1 FGLFSN
7 LSCAQPLSPWWQSQC
22 DGKNLIK
29 LAADSNGA
37 PRWMPDLPADSG
49 VSVRMR
55 LFAPKMILDDIEP
68 GNVGDP
74 CTTDFDCSSE
84 NRTAC
89 VPRGDLL
96 TPQCSCANLPD
107 QSLSVCNITI
117 DMSVIFINATFE
129 IDPIRGMSSR
139 YVATVRMKHFRGN
152 ADIPASSPPKVLAN
166 FFTYFLNKSSAVYPP
181 ADPIFYF
188 KHNPVTLIQGD
199 LHAGHKLYEE
209 FEFDISTDFVTPK
222 GGQCWSSSYLCIGL
236 LATENETVRDMNPN
250 NNALCLDIDGY
261 KTCQPE
267 CDTELLKANLT
278 SLTPNPIERHK
289 NVVVAYNLTVRVNN
303 ASFPILELS
312 SDVNFNVTLHFV
324 TSDCTSFGTDDV
336 LIQRCL
342 DDSVL
347 KIPLLVTNEAIFKA
361 HYSQGD
367 NFSFSVQSP
376 QFEVNQT
383 QCNTTTHLCILFR
396 NSVNS
401 TYTEVYLSNN
411 IACQSVATYCDI
423 FSDISLDAM
432 TVIPGLKFNPW
443 IPEYRHNETIE
454 FLVRNSGGSRID
466 PVVSSSINF
475 SPYVTLHFTDDLG
488 TVISIME
495 SAKCADKDT
504 QLGLQSGAT
513 MTMQCTVAFILKFDQ
528 CINSTH
534 RNMTI
539 CADMIN
545 WVSPSFIDENLANN
559 RRCIDA
565 PKPFIREGLP
575 IINQTITNEL
585 VVLPDKSY
593 TFLISWK
600 YGTYVDCDISLEES
614 INTTWNWRKNG
625 SLDSFRGQNISITYL
640 YSGQYREF
648 SYNVYCRSNISEFN
662 ANGTFLVSPA
672 PAAALKVEAYYERL
686 PAPNNVTFFFG
697 FVNEKPGSFLKVTCT
712 VTLYSNRKETY
723 SNFFIYYDEP
733 PSISYIYEP
742 GKSVVTSNVRC
753 TNTGGAY
760 SKNFE
765 LRLYTPFEIEGVEI
779 KINKSVLLTSEQF
792 PLQLTVQ
799 NGTDVTYTVKMTD
812 GTSQVIVHPEPVSYA
827 QPINITHTFNAP
839 GVYDIHVLAS
849 SPMNNESSTV
859 SGIIVQNPI
868 AAVAQSAY
876 FHTATPTIYFPVTH
890 TGAVPTNVSCKVNLA
905 AGPEFSLLNQ
915 FQNVSASKSTE
926 TVTLE
931 CPPNLIAEEM
941 TLSVRCWNL
950 VSQYAKNSTVVCNEP
965 VSGLTANASH
975 VFVQPGQ
982 NLSITIRVSNGTSV
996 ELTTRFG
1003 DSTPNSVT
1011 FHPSKYASSNEIV
1024 LAHSYSTAGNYTVIV
1039 NASNP
1044 VSWKT
1049 AQINPIVVLNPLI
1062 NVSVTYRQSVLWP
1075 YEMVQFV
1082 LNNLPSM
1089 EAGLV
1094 LCDFQFSI
1102 FGSKRIFAQS
1112 LTGSSN
1118 ISVSFQ
1124 YPAEAIGIQLVSM
1137 WCRSPVCVNGV
1148 TANFSLNLLLDSVR
1162 IANLS
1167 TNRTVW
1173 IGMPTEF
1180 MLDMTRVAYETCI
1193 EVYYNASENPNEIFG
1208 VSESCRSIATRNNAT
1223 YTIITQNDLQIKW
1236 KRVFPVVGVIPV
1248 FVFAFNN
1255 VSNDSAQTFAT
1266 VIDIPCYK
1274 PRLRLFDL
1282 DASPLQVTSVLTK
1295 RRSEQVNL
1303 TAVAPYN
1310 CSKLTNISTYW
1321 TIIAVQ
1327 SSIELPL
1334 CTDNSD
1340 QCLVQ
1345 RRVLPYGLY
1354 NVSFTA
1360 ELTVD
1365 AAMAETAWILLN
1377 VSKTPLS
1384 LEAITGPE
1392 YVSFN
1397 QTFVLNASATATDF
1411 DVEDGDLS
1419 GMTFQWSCFRP
1430 EESDSANTI
1439 SIPSQTEARALSE
1452 LRGCFGNGPGVVYLG
1467 NASIAGSLTVNSF
1480 DLVPNASYVFRVRL
1494 TKDTREVWQS
1504 KTVFVESQPKPVGRL
1519 DCEQN
1524 CGAKVVAKRP
1534 LVYRLVCEQN
1544 CGHKF
1549 FTVSSN
1555 LTIVRLGV
1563 SGYEIEGTRQSSSDG
1578 QELSISAG
1586 TLMESSYYRVMGQLW
1601 NLGQEISN
1609 LVANITVNGPPVG
1622 GTCRVD
1628 PPGVIS
1634 RKTNVQLLCKNW
1646 TEFGAAVAPL
1656 LYESMLILPQSGK
1669 RYSLFSST
1677 NAVSPR
1683 VMLPLGD
1690 SSWAVVQFVVSDSFG
1705 AQQYYNFTF
1714 S

>member
-565 PKPFIREGLP
+565 PKPFIREG
-575 IINQTITNEL
+575 
-585 VVLPDKSY
+585 
-593 TFLISWK
+593 
-600 YGTYVDCDISLEES
+600 
-614 INTTWNWRKNG
+614 
-625 SLDSFRGQNISITYL
+625 
-640 YSGQYREF
+640 
-648 SYNVYCRSNISEFN
+648 
-662 ANGTFLVSPA
+662 
-672 PAAALKVEAYYERL
+672 
-686 PAPNNVTFFFG
+686 
-697 FVNEKPGSFLKVTCT
+697 
-712 VTLYSNRKETY
+712 
-723 SNFFIYYDEP
+723 
-733 PSISYIYEP
+733 
-742 GKSVVTSNVRC
+742 
-753 TNTGGAY
+753 GAY

-1044 VSWKT
+1044 
-1049 AQINPIVVLNPLI
+1049 
-1062 NVSVTYRQSVLWP
+1062 
-1075 YEMVQFV
+1075 
-1082 LNNLPSM
+1082 
-1089 EAGLV
+1089 
-1094 LCDFQFSI
+1094 
-1102 FGSKRIFAQS
+1102 
-1112 LTGSSN
+1112 
-1118 ISVSFQ
+1118 
-1124 YPAEAIGIQLVSM
+1124 
-1137 WCRSPVCVNGV
+1137 
-1148 TANFSLNLLLDSVR
+1148 
-1162 IANLS
+1162 
-1167 TNRTVW
+1167 
-1173 IGMPTEF
+1173 
-1180 MLDMTRVAYETCI
+1180 
-1193 EVYYNASENPNEIFG
+1193 
-1208 VSESCRSIATRNNAT
+1208 
-1223 YTIITQNDLQIKW
+1223 IKW

-1609 LVANITVNGPPVG
+1609 LVANITVNGPPV
-1622 GTCRVD
+1622 
-1628 PPGVIS
+1628 VIS